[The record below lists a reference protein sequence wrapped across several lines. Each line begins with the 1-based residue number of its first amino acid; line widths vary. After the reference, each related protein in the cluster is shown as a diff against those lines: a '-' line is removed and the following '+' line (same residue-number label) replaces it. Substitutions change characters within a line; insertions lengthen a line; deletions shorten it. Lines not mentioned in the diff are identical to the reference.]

1 MPTNQREL
9 KEWLLHQLPPA
20 ITSCETEVTSDEDE
34 MLVILHLDTSALGET
49 KENERKRVEQAC
61 IVHYRAET
69 KALRIQLAR
78 EIHEQYGYT
87 VTWGMRA
94 GKTIQFFTNNQK
106 PVMTRLSYYERRVLD
121 TLIAANV
128 ANTRSAALAYIVRT
142 FAAEHQDWLD
152 DVQEALVHVE
162 QLRQQLRP
170 VSRQGPPI
178 APITLL
184 SDSSEQPKEPPT
196 L

>member
-1 MPTNQREL
+1 MPTNRREL
-9 KEWLLHQLPPA
+9 KEWLLHQLPA
-20 ITSCETEVTSDEDE
+20 FISSCETEVTSDEDE
-34 MLVILHLDTSALGET
+34 MLVILHLDTSELGEM
-49 KENERKRVEQAC
+49 KEHERKQAEQAF
-61 IVHYRAET
+61 ITHYRAET
-69 KALRIQLAR
+69 KPLRIELAR
-78 EIHEQYGYT
+78 DIHQMYGYT

-94 GKTIQFFTNNQK
+94 GKTVQFFTSNQK

-128 ANTRSAALAYIVRT
+128 ANTRSAALGYIVRT

-152 DVQEALVHVE
+152 EVQAALVQVE

-178 APITLL
+178 TLL
-184 SDSSEQPKEPPT
+184 SDSSEQQKEPPT
-196 L
+196 V